1 MKSGLFTS
9 ESVSDGHPD
18 KICDQIS
25 DAILDAC
32 LAQDP
37 VSRVAMETAVKGDL
51 LCLIGEITT
60 LAEVDFEAV
69 ARDVL
74 RDIGHDGGRW
84 GVDPDRIRI
93 LRQISQQ
100 SPEISSGVS
109 QTETGAGDQG
119 MMFGFACTETPELMP
134 LPIQLS
140 HQLMRRHRD
149 LRLTGVGQSLGPDA
163 KSQVT
168 VRYEDGRPR
177 EVTHVVLSSQHARDL
192 GLNDLR
198 EILRE
203 EVAIP
208 VLGDWITGNTVF
220 HLNPAGS
227 FHVGGPQSDA
237 GLTGRKI
244 IVDTYG
250 GYARHGGG
258 AFSGKDPTKVDRSGA
273 YAARQLARDV
283 VGRGWASGCEARVA
297 YAIGVAEPLE
307 ISFSVTGTE
316 APEALYREAGVDLA
330 DLMRPRSVIERLNL
344 RKPRFRQTATF
355 GHFGQANF
363 SWEMPLVSSA

>member
-1 MKSGLFTS
+1 MQMKSGLFTS

-18 KICDQIS
+18 KICDQVS

-37 VSRVAMETAVKGDL
+37 NSRVAMETAVKGDL

-60 LAEVDFEAV
+60 RADVNFDEV
-69 ARDVL
+69 ARGVL
-74 RDIGHDGGRW
+74 RDIGHDSGRW

-109 QTETGAGDQG
+109 QKDTGAGDQG

-140 HQLMRRHRD
+140 HRLMRRHREVRRT
-149 LRLTGVGQSLGPDA
+149 LGGELLGPDA

-168 VRYEDGRPR
+168 VCYEAGRPLH
-177 EVTHVVLSSQHARDL
+177 VAHVVLSSQHAPDISLER
-192 GLNDLR
+192 LR
-198 EILRE
+198 EILRDQI
-203 EVAIP
+203 ARP
-208 VLGDWITGNTVF
+208 VLGDWITEKTVF
-220 HLNPAGS
+220 HLNPAGT

-237 GLTGRKI
+237 GMTGRKI

-258 AFSGKDPTKVDRSGA
+258 AFSGKDSTKVDRSGA
-273 YAARQLARDV
+273 YAARQLAKDV
-283 VGRGWASGCEARVA
+283 VMRGWAAECEVRVA
-297 YAIGVAEPLE
+297 YAIGVAEPVE
-307 ISFSVTGTE
+307 ISFNVKDDV
-316 APEALYREAGVDLA
+316 APETLYREAGIDLS
-330 DLMRPRSVIERLNL
+330 DMLRPRRIIDRLRL
-344 RKPRFRQTATF
+344 TRPCFRASATF
-355 GHFGQANF
+355 GHFGQADF
-363 SWEMPLVSSA
+363 SWEAALVV